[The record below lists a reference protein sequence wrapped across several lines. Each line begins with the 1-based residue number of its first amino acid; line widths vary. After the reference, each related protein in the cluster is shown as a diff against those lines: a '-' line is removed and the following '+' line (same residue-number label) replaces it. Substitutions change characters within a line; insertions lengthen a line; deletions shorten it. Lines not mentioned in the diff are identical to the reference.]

1 MNENILE
8 KYARLILKVGIN
20 LQSGQNL
27 VIKGDACHWDFATI
41 LQKVAYQN
49 NAAIIKTE
57 LTPPTDLTNR
67 VKYQNEQYLNLTP
80 SYLEHEIETHIREK
94 WAFIRL
100 EGSSDPDAYESL
112 DQSKN
117 AIIEKAYREK
127 FSPLFGAYMNG
138 NCHWTIAPVPTRK
151 WAEKIYGSDGSN
163 DNTRKLWETLI
174 PILRLDQE
182 NPTLAWQKHNEM
194 LERRIA
200 KLEQFNLEYLHFQGP
215 QTDLKIH
222 LSKHSAW
229 AGGCF
234 KDAQGVPFNPNL
246 PTEEIFT
253 TPDYHKTSG
262 CILITRPVLV
272 LGKYVE
278 NAWFEFHNGQVVNY
292 KATKNI
298 ESLNKYFEIDHQAR
312 YLGEVALV
320 DLSSPI
326 SKTNTIFHSI
336 LLDENASC
344 HIALGRGIT
353 AALKNCGQM
362 TKEELDAIGCN
373 MSLLHTDFMVGS
385 KELNVDG
392 YCANGR
398 TINIIKDGH
407 FAI

>member
-8 KYARLILKVGIN
+8 KYAKLILNVGIN

-27 VIKGDACHWDFATI
+27 IIKGDACHWDFVTI

-67 VKYQNEQYLNLTP
+67 VKYQKAEYLNRTP
-80 SYLEHEIETHIREK
+80 SYLEHEIATLIKEK

-112 DQSKN
+112 DQSRN
-117 AIIEKAYREK
+117 AILEKAYREK
-127 FSPLFGAYMNG
+127 SSPLFGAYMSG
-138 NCHWTIAPVPTRK
+138 DCHWTIAPVPTLK
-151 WAEKIYGSDGSN
+151 WAQKIYGSDDTN
-163 DNTRKLWETLI
+163 NNTQRLWETLI
-174 PILRLDQE
+174 PILRLDHE
-182 NPTLAWQKHNEM
+182 SPTLAWQKHNEM
-194 LERRIA
+194 LAQRITTLER
-200 KLEQFNLEYLHFQGP
+200 FNLEYLRFQSLE
-215 QTDLKIH
+215 TDLKIY
-222 LSKHSAW
+222 LSRHSKW

-234 KDAQGVPFNPNL
+234 QDAQGVRFNPNL

-253 TPDYHKTSG
+253 TPDYRKTSG
-262 CILITRPVLV
+262 HILITRPVMV

-278 NAWFEFHNGQVVNY
+278 NAWFEFSNGQVVNY
-292 KATKNI
+292 KASKNV
-298 ESLNKYFEIDHQAR
+298 ECLDKFFEIDKQAK

-320 DLSSPI
+320 DLTSPI

-353 AALKNCGQM
+353 AALKNCENM
-362 TKEELDAIGCN
+362 TKEEIDAIGCN
-373 MSLLHTDFMVGS
+373 HSLLHTDFMVGS
-385 KELNVDG
+385 KELKVDG
-392 YCANGR
+392 YCCDGN
-398 TINIIKDGH
+398 TVSIIKDGH